1 MNAQMLL
8 DRMTSSM
15 APDPGVC
22 DLPAALASHL
32 ASVADRLSPAEISR
46 FVALGVAVSRRPVQV
61 VVAASSS
68 RTRNVRNLPNLPNLQ

>member
-1 MNAQMLL
+1 
-8 DRMTSSM
+8 M

-46 FVALGVAVSRRPVQV
+46 FVALGVAVSRRPVP
-61 VVAASSS
+61 AAAQRSQAPTTSPPA
-68 RTRNVRNLPNLPNLQ
+68 RPAPGPRAVP